1 MTNYCITLIRVDADK
16 PFDRQD
22 VEIEARHMD
31 KAATKAEKQLSI
43 DEQVWK
49 HIRIRELTQ

>member
-1 MTNYCITLIRVDADK
+1 MANFRITLIRVDADK

-22 VEIEARHMD
+22 VEIESRHMD
-31 KAATKAEKQLSI
+31 KAATKAEKQLSV

-49 HIRIRELTQ
+49 HIRVQELTQ